1 MPQEILEVVRGI
13 YAELERGN
21 FRALLD
27 VLAPDVQFVTFMPD
41 SPDEVVM
48 NGTDELATFMRDWL
62 GQWEN
67 YRAVGDEFKEVGSDT
82 VLVLGRQLGIGRG
95 SGVEVESPGHT
106 VWTFRA
112 GEVVRLSA
120 HYDRQQAVK
129 AAGM

>member
-1 MPQEILEVVRGI
+1 
-13 YAELERGN
+13 
-21 FRALLD
+21 
-27 VLAPDVQFVTFMPD
+27 
-41 SPDEVVM
+41 M

-62 GQWEN
+62 GQWEK

-95 SGVEVESPGHT
+95 SGVEVESPGYT